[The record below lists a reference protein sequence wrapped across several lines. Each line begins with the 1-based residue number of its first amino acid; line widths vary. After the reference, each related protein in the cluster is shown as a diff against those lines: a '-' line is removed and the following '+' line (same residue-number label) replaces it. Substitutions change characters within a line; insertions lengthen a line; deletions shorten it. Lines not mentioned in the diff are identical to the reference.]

1 MSRTKT
7 DPVAIA
13 GILVG
18 FFSLSFGFVQFRRN
32 RLANGIPHH
41 LWQMGASPELS
52 LFIAL
57 LVVAL
62 LLELC
67 APRFR
72 RAESVALPRGII
84 GNLLIILVFFSTAVG
99 ARHLQTPSQPFAR
112 ISFAPGLW
120 LAALAGYVMILSALK
135 RLGRWSRLLVSLL
148 GLSVMVVLALT
159 GVFNDLSLFKEY
171 LVRRSR
177 FFDQLG
183 THLVLSLSAT
193 GIAAVV
199 GIPLGIWAFRYISAE
214 KPIFAA
220 VNAVQTIPSLALFG
234 LLIAPLSVLSHR
246 FPFLRALGIGGIG
259 WAPALIALALYA
271 LLPIARNTYTSL
283 KVLDPAI
290 VEAGRGMGMNRRQLL
305 LTIEVPL
312 SLPVILGGLRTSL
325 VQAIGNTAVAAL
337 IGAGGFGVFIFQG
350 LGQAAP
356 DLILLGTI
364 PVILL
369 AVLTDRAMQL
379 LIRVITPRG
388 VQSTVRGATV

>member
-1 MSRTKT
+1 MA
-7 DPVAIA
+7 VA

-18 FFSLSFGFVQFRRN
+18 FFSLSFGFVQLRRN
-32 RLANGIPHH
+32 RLANGVPHH
-41 LWQMGASPELS
+41 LWQMGATRELS
-52 LFIAL
+52 LFVALLVIAL
-57 LVVAL
+57 LI
-62 LLELC
+62 ELF
-67 APRFR
+67 ASRIR
-72 RAESVALPRGII
+72 RTEWVALPRGII
-84 GNLLIILVFFSTAVG
+84 GNILIVLVFFSTAVG
-99 ARHLQTPSQPFAR
+99 ARHIQPLSEPFAR

-120 LAALAGYVMILSALK
+120 LAALAGYVMVLSALK
-135 RLGRWSRLLVSLL
+135 QLDRWSRVLVSLL
-148 GLSVMVVLALT
+148 GLAVMVVLALS

-171 LVRRSR
+171 LARRSR
-177 FFDQLG
+177 FLDQLT

-193 GIAAVV
+193 GIAAVI
-199 GIPLGIWAFRYISAE
+199 GIPLGVWAFRYISAE

-220 VNAVQTIPSLALFG
+220 VNTVQTIPSLALFG
-234 LLIAPLSVLSHR
+234 LLIAPLSLLSHR

-259 WAPALIALALYA
+259 WAPALIALSLYA
-271 LLPIARNTYTSL
+271 LLPITRNTYTSL

-290 VEAGRGMGMNRRQLL
+290 VEAGRGMGMSRRQLL

-379 LIRVITPRG
+379 LIRIITPRG
-388 VQSTVRGATV
+388 VRSTAREATT